1 MILPDKY
8 YQIIKWAVLTVLP
21 AASVLVGTLGKAYGW
36 GGADMTV
43 LTINAVATF
52 LGVVTGVSAYNSKK
66 QEESHEK
73 ENYVTEPFTGSFFI
87 AY

>member
-36 GGADMTV
+36 GGADV
-43 LTINAVATF
+43 K
-52 LGVVTGVSAYNSKK
+52 GSVT
-66 QEESHEK
+66 
-73 ENYVTEPFTGSFFI
+73 
-87 AY
+87 